1 ESSSSSSDD
10 ESSIP
15 SSDINSHYPNSDAEK
30 RELSINKFLATLG
43 VGPQTWQTNSPGLN
57 SKKKVDL
64 ISQKVSTNDESSIPS
79 SDDESSS
86 FDNESSIPSFDSE
99 KKLYLISDRE
109 SFTNQHEFSTE
120 TQIVNVKLISSTV
133 QIYLE
138 ENIQAYKN
146 FGYTD
151 FSDRK
156 ILILIHGFTVKYEN
170 ALKTLLNVADKVGDS
185 YDAVIGY
192 LYPACAEIYQY
203 HKAKE
208 NGLRAAK
215 KRLPKIL
222 CSIRSV
228 AERVDI
234 VAHSMG
240 TIVAMHAL
248 NQKASPKIDK
258 LFLLGGA
265 LEEKSIFECDGQG
278 CTTLKRAL
286 SNAKNI
292 YVLYSCNDKVLPWL
306 HVIDS
311 TQPLGRLSENVHQK
325 PIAKNVCL
333 INTTSVVKGHSAYFQ
348 SQEVFK
354 FIYDNAQD
362 NNSLVGTSFS
372 LTSDGLFSSKLPIV
386 CSKGKNNAISGG
398 FPKKFVAFKF
408 GGKKARSKD

>member
-1 ESSSSSSDD
+1 MFGGKSNTTLDTRPRYEN
-10 ESSIP
+10 
-15 SSDINSHYPNSDAEK
+15 SDINSHYPNSDAEK
-30 RELSINKFLATLG
+30 QELSINKFLATLG
-43 VGPQTWQTNSPGLN
+43 EGLQTLQTWQTNPPGLN

-86 FDNESSIPSFDSE
+86 SSFDSE

-120 TQIVNVKLISSTV
+120 TQIVNVKLISSIV
-133 QIYLE
+133 QINLK
-138 ENIQAYKN
+138 ENIKTYKG
-146 FGYTD
+146 FKLKK
-151 FSDRK
+151 FSKRK

-170 ALKTLLNVADKVGDS
+170 ALKTLLNVSNKVGDR

-192 LYPACAEIYQY
+192 LYPACAKFYQY
-203 HKAKE
+203 NKAKE
-208 NGLRAAK
+208 NGLHAAEN
-215 KRLPKIL
+215 RLPGIL
-222 CSIRSV
+222 HSIRSV

-234 VAHSMG
+234 IAHSMG

-248 NQKASPKIDK
+248 NQSTSPKIDK

-311 TQPLGRLSENVHQK
+311 AQPLGRLSESIQQK

-348 SQEVFK
+348 SREVFK
-354 FIYDNAQD
+354 FIYDDAQGS
-362 NNSLVGTSFS
+362 SLEGTSFS
-372 LTSDGLFSSKLPIV
+372 LTFDGLSSSEHPIV
-386 CSKGKNNAISGG
+386 CSKGKNTTISGR
-398 FPKKFVAFKF
+398 FSKKFVAFKF
-408 GGKKARSKD
+408 GEKKARSKD